1 MDDFWGS
8 VGSFFDGASD
18 WVSGLFNDSSDWLS
32 GLFGGADG
40 KIDWGYDEGEVNS
53 VANARLARQGGA
65 GFENSASFNTDPT
78 GDFSDQLGQLGDGLQ
93 WDGAELGGAG
103 GYDANSLIGGLTKG
117 ASGLVGSL
125 MGGNSKTTGLVAN
138 MVAGALD
145 SRNQR
150 HVLEEQRRQREAQM
164 QQQAAIDAAKSKEE
178 HERLLAMRAVPNV
191 GTVPAASAAQFGVR
205 FGG

>member
-18 WVSGLFNDSSDWLS
+18 WVSGMFNDSADWLS
-32 GLFGGADG
+32 GLFGGEDG

-53 VANARLARQGGA
+53 VANTRLARQGGV

-78 GDFSDQLGQLGDGLQ
+78 GDFSAQLGQLGGGAE

-125 MGGNSKTTGLVAN
+125 LSGNSKTSGLVAN
-138 MVAGALD
+138 MVSGALD

-150 HVLEEQRRQREAQM
+150 HAMDEQRRQREAHL